1 MEEMMDILNSAR
13 NILVSVDEEYER
25 VVRQYEYLLDKK
37 NRTEEECNRVAE
49 QLQSLTELEE
59 HWFSD
64 KLWSEEPISI
74 TGSYRGKEDKWI
86 SSLESFQRFCKLVE
100 ESSQDSSILIDF
112 VKELRAKKRKL
123 NDEALLLYKAR
134 KQQEETE

>member
-1 MEEMMDILNSAR
+1 MLFQSMEEMMDILNSAR

-74 TGSYRGKEDKWI
+74 TGSYRGKEDKW
-86 SSLESFQRFCKLVE
+86 
-100 ESSQDSSILIDF
+100 
-112 VKELRAKKRKL
+112 
-123 NDEALLLYKAR
+123 
-134 KQQEETE
+134 